1 MLSHLA
7 LHTTDD
13 PTNTSELAVDA
24 AFVAIGHIPNT
35 VATTLTTTPT
45 PNPNPYPNL
54 NPNHNPTPTPTPT
67 P

>member
-35 VATTLTTTPT
+35 VTLTLTT
-45 PNPNPYPNL
+45 
-54 NPNHNPTPTPTPT
+54 NPNH
-67 P
+67 